1 MLKLGVLDHLRYF
14 KNSILSEKKENSLFF
29 VYNSLVVKPLT
40 CLRLKFSHLNEHKF
54 RHGFKDTINAMS
66 ACGTEVETTEQFL
79 LWCHFYSALRLE
91 LLEKVEKIDP
101 NFLNLNEK
109 DQVNLLY
116 TFIN

>member
-1 MLKLGVLDHLRYF
+1 
-14 KNSILSEKKENSLFF
+14 
-29 VYNSLVVKPLT
+29 
-40 CLRLKFSHLNEHKF
+40 
-54 RHGFKDTINAMS
+54 MS

-79 LWCHFYSALRLE
+79 LRCHFYSALRLE